1 MFACTAGQVLGA
13 IASKSRGG
21 TFHYIRDE
29 ESLTI
34 RFAEILAGLLSVVV
48 RDLELVVSEL
58 PGHSK
63 IIIQEKDEGDTAE
76 HGRYRQRRQNGKVY
90 ITFGDL
96 FGGEARKVIIRIL
109 LPAVH
114 RGYRATVLT
123 AQCLYRYLESFAYRS
138 SYSLCLKLQVILV
151 LS

>member
-1 MFACTAGQVLGA
+1 MLGA

-123 AQCLYRYLESFAYRS
+123 AQCLYRYLASFAYRS

-151 LS
+151 FS